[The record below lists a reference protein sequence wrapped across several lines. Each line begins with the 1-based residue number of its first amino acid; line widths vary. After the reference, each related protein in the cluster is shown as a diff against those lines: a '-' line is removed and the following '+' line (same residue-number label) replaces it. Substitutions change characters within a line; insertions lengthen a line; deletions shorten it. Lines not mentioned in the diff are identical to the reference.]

1 MTATSNDELP
11 RLGRYQVL
19 NKLAQGGMAEIFL
32 AKALGVMGFERLVAI
47 KLIHSQLTRDGEFV
61 KMFID
66 EARIAMHLSH
76 RNIVQVFDLDKAGD
90 TYFIAMEYVHGVNLY
105 DVYERIAS
113 KGRWLDLPLA
123 LYIVAEVCKG
133 LHFAHTRLGPDGR
146 PLSIVHRDISPQNV
160 LLSFEGEVKI
170 TDFGIAKAAERLHQ
184 TTPGIVKG
192 KYAYMAPEILKER
205 PVDGRADVFAAGVL
219 LYELLVGENPY
230 AGATPVATIENVLNK
245 KVPPPSARGAMVSRE
260 LDDIAM
266 QALSK
271 DPDTRYRTA
280 AELAEALTEHG
291 LNLTTARRD
300 IASGDS
306 TVATL
311 LAELFPEKLKRNT
324 TAQPGG
330 LKLPMVVPEPS
341 RDTFPEVPA
350 SPATSDYQTTDPNQS
365 ESLDSTLMNLGPA
378 PAIGGGSRRELY
390 SADDEPST
398 ALDLDPSSLYANDRT
413 EGMQAVTA
421 KPKQP
426 KVDVE
431 AATAKALPALVDDDT
446 RPPVVVDDGLDRTM
460 AHGAN
465 RAPARPAP
473 SPSMLG
479 PQPRIQHG
487 PLVVP
492 VHVPLTVEPPAS
504 RSEQLVV
511 PVASKSQL
519 GQPAFSPAPSGH
531 GQASPAPQ
539 PNYGGPSAFGAP
551 PHGFGG
557 PGPGPAYPHGP
568 PGPAL
573 GPGILAPAPPS
584 PMPFAPSKAAEAP
597 KTSRTWLFAGL
608 ALALAA
614 LGVVAAL
621 AVSQSSGGGVVAVP
635 IITRP
640 SGAEVSID
648 GVKQASTT
656 PIEAKL
662 PIGRS
667 HRIELRLR
675 NHKVYTQD
683 LQPLE
688 GLTPSID
695 VALQPVQG
703 TIRFVVQPPD
713 ARVVVNG
720 APRGTVAQP
729 VTGLEPGQDLVVR
742 IEADGYKPH
751 QAVVS
756 LSEAAPE
763 ATITHNL
770 EKAN

>member
-1 MTATSNDELP
+1 MTSTSTEELP

-133 LHFAHTRLGPDGR
+133 LHFAHTRIGPDGR
-146 PLSIVHRDISPQNV
+146 PLGIIHRDISPQNV

-219 LYELLVGENPY
+219 LYELLVGENPF
-230 AGATPVATIENVLNK
+230 AGPTPVATIENVLNK

-271 DPDTRYRTA
+271 DPDTRYRSA

-311 LAELFPEKLKRNT
+311 LTELFPEKLKRNSSPQ
-324 TAQPGG
+324 AGG
-330 LKLPMVVPEPS
+330 VKLPMAPVAEPS
-341 RDTFPEVPA
+341 RDTFPEVMSTPA
-350 SPATSDYQTTDPNQS
+350 SSDYQTTDPNQS
-365 ESLDSTLMNLGPA
+365 ESLDSTLLNLGQA
-378 PAIGGGSRRELY
+378 PSIQNHGHGHGGSRREMY

-413 EGMQAVTA
+413 EGMKAVNS
-421 KPKQP
+421 KKGI
-426 KVDVE
+426 KVDVD
-431 AATAKALPALVDDDT
+431 AATAKALPALTDEADT
-446 RPPVVVDDGLDRTM
+446 RPPVVFPSPDEMGMDRTIM
-460 AHGAN
+460 PAST
-465 RAPARPAP
+465 RAPKQQQPAP
-473 SPSMLG
+473 AFSMG
-479 PQPRIQHG
+479 PNPRMAPG

-492 VHVPLTVEPPAS
+492 VSPPAPPPASMAGPLHSPMAPPHAPMVPLSSPMAPEPS

-511 PVASKSQL
+511 PVPSRSQ
-519 GQPAFSPAPSGH
+519 FT
-531 GQASPAPQ
+531 
-539 PNYGGPSAFGAP
+539 
-551 PHGFGG
+551 
-557 PGPGPAYPHGP
+557 
-568 PGPAL
+568 
-573 GPGILAPAPPS
+573 GILAQPPPS
-584 PMPFAPSKAAEAP
+584 PMSFPSPGSPVPMPGLPQQAPP
-597 KTSRTWLFAGL
+597 PPPNRNLLFAGV
-608 ALALAA
+608 ALVLVA
-614 LGVVAAL
+614 LGVIVAIL
-621 AVSQSSGGGVVAVP
+621 ASRGGAEAIAVP

-640 SGAEVSID
+640 AGAAVTID
-648 GVKQASTT
+648 GVRQASLT
-656 PIEAKL
+656 PIEALL
-662 PIGRS
+662 PPGRD
-667 HRIELRLR
+667 HRIELELAG
-675 NHKVYTQD
+675 HKKHTQD
-683 LQPLE
+683 IRPFE
-688 GLTPSID
+688 GVTPSID
-695 VALQPVQG
+695 VALEPLRV
-703 TIRFVVQPPD
+703 TVLFAIEPPEARD
-713 ARVVVNG
+713 AKVLVNG
-720 APRGTVAQP
+720 AVRGTVADKLS
-729 VTGLEPGQDLVVR
+729 GLEPGQELVVR
-742 IEADGYKPH
+742 IEKDGFKPH
-751 QAVVS
+751 QETLS
-756 LSEAAPE
+756 LTADRLEMTVK
-763 ATITHNL
+763 ATL
-770 EKAN
+770 EKAP